1 MLSAPVLLLY
11 LEPVPV
17 RVPGVRASTAVPVPV
32 SVPVPVVGKVQ
43 TGNVLRYVGVPE
55 EEDRRRRQKTEWVWS
70 QRGKRELEGKEGESP
85 RAAPWPLRWLERG
98 LID

>member
-1 MLSAPVLLLY
+1 M
-11 LEPVPV
+11 PV
-17 RVPGVRASTAVPVPV
+17 R
-32 SVPVPVVGKVQ
+32 VPVPVVGKVQ

-55 EEDRRRRQKTEWVWS
+55 EEEDRRQS
-70 QRGKRELEGKEGESP
+70 GFGPRGKRELEGKEGESP

>member
-1 MLSAPVLLLY
+1 M
-11 LEPVPV
+11 PV
-17 RVPGVRASTAVPVPV
+17 R
-32 SVPVPVVGKVQ
+32 VPVPVVGKVQ

-55 EEDRRRRQKTEWVWS
+55 EEEEEEDRRQSGFGPRGPLPER
-70 QRGKRELEGKEGESP
+70 RGKRELEGIKVRTKEGESP